1 MLMQRS
7 VVGRTTGLGW
17 ALEIA
22 WVPYPL
28 VSVSPLCRRNVSR
41 KWETCH
47 IPYVRFTRTRHT
59 RHRPMNGQLLAELT
73 ALPLATHVT
82 GMGCVQHPGRRENR
96 RRRTPAQGV
105 PPIGPTVGG
114 AETCAVAPVSRRH
127 PGRPRR
133 LHDLSTSTVDPS
145 NNGHRIDRGRNSG
158 HPLRPGDGQCRGPS
172 SRWSR
177 AATRSSGAEPLCRRC
192 K

>member
-1 MLMQRS
+1 MQRS
-7 VVGRTTGLGW
+7 VVGRTTGPGL

-22 WVPYPL
+22 SVLYPL

-47 IPYVRFTRTRHT
+47 IPYVRFTLTRHT

-96 RRRTPAQGV
+96 RRRTPAQGSSADQTDGRWSGDLCCGPGV
-105 PPIGPTVGG
+105 AKASGPTQK
-114 AETCAVAPVSRRH
+114 VA
-127 PGRPRR
+127 
-133 LHDLSTSTVDPS
+133 
-145 NNGHRIDRGRNSG
+145 
-158 HPLRPGDGQCRGPS
+158 
-172 SRWSR
+172 
-177 AATRSSGAEPLCRRC
+177 
-192 K
+192 